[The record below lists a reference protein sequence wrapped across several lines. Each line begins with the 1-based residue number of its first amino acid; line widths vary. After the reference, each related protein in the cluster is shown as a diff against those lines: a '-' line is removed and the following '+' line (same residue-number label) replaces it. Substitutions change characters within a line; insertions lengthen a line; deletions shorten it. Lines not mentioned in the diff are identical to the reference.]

1 MNIST
6 FIMISYPNY
15 LLSKED
21 LIARRG
27 LNQRQQLYLVLFW
40 NLYKNRVNY
49 KKNQILVL
57 VDKESILKENY
68 SRKSQSLI
76 VYNKKKDKIMNYN
89 KTQKI

>member
-21 LIARRG
+21 LIAQRG

-57 VDKESILKENY
+57 VEKESVLKENY

-76 VYNKKKDKIMNYN
+76 VYNKKKR
-89 KTQKI
+89 